1 MKSVMVSCR
10 CFAKRRMRSGH
21 CLVFSG
27 MVSCHSLVTGTTRE
41 AVDMHCNPCVSLG
54 SLSLE
59 TCVNSCARWLSV
71 TAGYGEESNPSTPV
85 YSNRLRACT

>member
-1 MKSVMVSCR
+1 
-10 CFAKRRMRSGH
+10 
-21 CLVFSG
+21 
-27 MVSCHSLVTGTTRE
+27 
-41 AVDMHCNPCVSLG
+41 MHCNPCVSLG
-54 SLSLE
+54 ALSLE